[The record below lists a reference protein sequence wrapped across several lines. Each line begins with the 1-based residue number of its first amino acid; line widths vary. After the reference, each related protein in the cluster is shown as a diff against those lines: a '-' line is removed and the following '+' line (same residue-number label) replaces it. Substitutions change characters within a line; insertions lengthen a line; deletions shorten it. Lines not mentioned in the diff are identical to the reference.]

1 MSIEPKHTAK
11 NRNSFECCGMA
22 LDEPEGEALA
32 TRSGDEE
39 DRKAKEEQGVE
50 PHSMAMVKRDEART
64 RRDWQWLGT
73 ELTGVELLW
82 NGAESRGIAA
92 AQM

>member
-1 MSIEPKHTAK
+1 ML
-11 NRNSFECCGMA
+11 RNGPGRTGRRSVGDAMCGHKK
-22 LDEPEGEALA
+22 
-32 TRSGDEE
+32 

-50 PHSMAMVKRDEART
+50 PHSMAMVKRDEARK
-64 RRDWQWLGT
+64 RRDWQGLGT
-73 ELTGVELLW
+73 ESTGGELLW